1 MKVLVVD
8 YGMGNLASVG
18 RALEECG
25 ASVVTSDDPGEIE
38 RAEAVVIPG
47 VGAFADGMKNLNA
60 RHLSDSIRRVAGEAR
75 VPVLGICLGMHLLA
89 DRGFEGGEIEGLGLI
104 GGEVR
109 RLEAQPGERLPHV
122 GWNEV
127 QVEDRGGLL
136 DEIESGTDF
145 YFVHSYHLAPADEG
159 DVAARTPYCG
169 GFVSVVRRHNVWG
182 TQFHPEKSSRPGF
195 RVLAN
200 FLKQGARG

>member
-25 ASVVTSDDPGEIE
+25 ASVVISDDADAIE
-38 RAEAVVIPG
+38 RAEALVIPG
-47 VGAFADGMKNLNA
+47 VGAFGDGMKNLNA
-60 RHLSDSIRRVAGEAR
+60 RHLSPSIRRAAEAR

-89 DRGFEGGEIEGLGLI
+89 DRGFEGGEAEGLGLVP
-104 GGEVR
+104 GEVR
-109 RLEAQPGERLPHV
+109 RLDPQANERLPHV

-127 QVEDRGGLL
+127 QFERGGGLL
-136 DEIESGTDF
+136 DEIKSGTDF
-145 YFVHSYHLAPADEG
+145 YFVHSYHLAPADER

-169 GFVSVVRRHNVWG
+169 GFVSVVGRDNVWG
-182 TQFHPEKSSRPGF
+182 TQFHPEKSSRSGF
-195 RVLAN
+195 HVLAN
-200 FLKQGARG
+200 FLKQATRG